1 MSDVPFFIWM
11 SYYECTAKDISKGGS
26 WCVKLQSLKQENF
39 ERVRLNSVHNRN
51 ALSMLGKHAIPYD
64 KITRGSLFGA

>member
-11 SYYECTAKDISKGGS
+11 SYYESTSKDISKGGS
-26 WCVKLQSLKQENF
+26 WRVKLQSLKQENF

-51 ALSMLGKHAIPYD
+51 DLNMLGKRAFPYD
-64 KITRGSLFGA
+64 KITLGSLFGA